1 MHKSDVWQSWTLKQK
16 LPTNANFLTTDVVCL
31 RCLLSCCSQKW
42 NCSHFRQKSFLT
54 WNRSYE
60 REASDEDGMYA
71 PLPSQQCR
79 KTLVTSILPIGR
91 DRTTRPSLYPNL
103 EPQARHCRHHLK
115 QKPMRE
121 QRIQE
126 TTPLEKSKL
135 MAAGNATK
143 VAVAHLLHAKLPSRP
158 GAKPTANSS
167 SSLSLPSLVSYIQNL
182 RFLKQIS
189 RPISS
194 LYSSITVSLRRGEEH
209 FPPLICTVFSKS
221 RRSRRSSHNLYLQQ
235 IQNSEQSSF
244 PWAKLAT
251 TTEEEKSTAMG
262 IKVGHFFFVFFLFF
276 PQNPKKF
283 STQKKKKK
291 TNKQRLHPHK
301 LLHDTR
307 SQSLSDFYNCRC
319 IEQHPPMC
327 KFLQQRSVPFFIFFL
342 FLCLRKVV
350 RQERPSCKSSNL

>member
-1 MHKSDVWQSWTLKQK
+1 MSDNHEPWNKSCQPMQISWLLMLFVWDVCFPASVR
-16 LPTNANFLTTDVVCL
+16 NE
-31 RCLLSCCSQKW
+31 

-60 REASDEDGMYA
+60 KEASDEDEMYA

-79 KTLVTSILPIGR
+79 KTLVTSILPIAR
-91 DRTTRPSLYPNL
+91 DRTAHPSLYPNL
-103 EPQARHCRHHLK
+103 EPQARRCRHHLK

-167 SSLSLPSLVSYIQNL
+167 SSLSLPSLVSHIQNL
-182 RFLKQIS
+182 RFLKQTS

-194 LYSSITVSLRRGEEH
+194 LHSSITVSLIRGEEH
-209 FPPLICTVFSKS
+209 FPPLICTIFLKP

-244 PWAKLAT
+244 PWEKLAT

-262 IKVGHFFFVFFLFF
+262 IKAGHFFFVFFLFF
-276 PQNPKKF
+276 PQNPKKC
-283 STQKKKKK
+283 STKKK
-291 TNKQRLHPHK
+291 TNKAFIHTSSCTMREANLCQIFTTPAA
-301 LLHDTR
+301 
-307 SQSLSDFYNCRC
+307 SNWP
-319 IEQHPPMC
+319 HPPMC
-327 KFLQQRSVPFFIFFL
+327 KFLQQICCNNGALPVFFFFIFFL
-342 FLCLRKVV
+342 
-350 RQERPSCKSSNL
+350 QDS

>member
-16 LPTNANFLTTDVVCL
+16 LPTNANFVTTDVVCL
-31 RCLLSCCSQKW
+31 RCLLSCFSQKW
-42 NCSHFRQKSFLT
+42 NCSHFQQKSFLT

-71 PLPSQQCR
+71 PLPSQQCQ
-79 KTLVTSILPIGR
+79 KTLVTSILPIAR
-91 DRTTRPSLYPNL
+91 DRTAHPSLYPNL
-103 EPQARHCRHHLK
+103 EPQARRCRHHLK

-167 SSLSLPSLVSYIQNL
+167 SSLSLPSLVSHIQNL
-182 RFLKQIS
+182 RFLKQTS

-194 LYSSITVSLRRGEEH
+194 LHSSITVSLRRGEEH
-209 FPPLICTVFSKS
+209 FPPLICTVFLKPQ
-221 RRSRRSSHNLYLQQ
+221 RSRRSSHNLYLQQ

-244 PWAKLAT
+244 SWAKIAP

-262 IKVGHFFFVFFLFF
+262 IKAGHFFVVFFLFF

-283 STQKKKKK
+283 STKKKDKQ
-291 TNKQRLHPHK
+291 TNKAFIHTTSCTIREANLCQIFTTPAASRLP
-301 LLHDTR
+301 
-307 SQSLSDFYNCRC
+307 
-319 IEQHPPMC
+319 HPPMY
-327 KFLQQRSVPFFIFFL
+327 KFL
-342 FLCLRKVV
+342 
-350 RQERPSCKSSNL
+350 